1 MTRLPHFGPPP
12 DNELGRPFWDAIAR
26 RQLALPR
33 CSVCGRWQWYPDAAG
48 TDCAGGELVWEPVP
62 MTGEVH
68 TLTTVRR
75 GFLPGGKDDPPFVVG
90 FVELDGVE
98 GVRLVANL
106 ADDGSIGIGSRV
118 RATFEQVDDR
128 LHPVFVLD
136 DGVPTRGGR
145 RT

>member
-1 MTRLPHFGPPP
+1 
-12 DNELGRPFWDAIAR
+12 
-26 RQLALPR
+26 
-33 CSVCGRWQWYPDAAG
+33 
-48 TDCAGGELVWEPVP
+48 

-75 GFLPGGKDDPPFVVG
+75 GFLPGRQGRSPFVVG

-118 RATFEQVDDR
+118 RATFEPLDDR

-136 DGVPTRGGR
+136 DGVLA
-145 RT
+145 